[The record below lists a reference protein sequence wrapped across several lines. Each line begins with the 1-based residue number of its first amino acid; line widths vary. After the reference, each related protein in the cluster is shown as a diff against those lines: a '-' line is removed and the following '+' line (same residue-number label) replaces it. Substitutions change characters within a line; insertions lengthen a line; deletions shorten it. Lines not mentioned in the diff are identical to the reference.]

1 MLDKEKEL
9 ASQREREAAEACEK
23 ERQANVRLQLAET
36 LLKKKTEEHRQ
47 LVHEC
52 QLKENQVIFELFSIQ
67 SITDPGETIKRKKEN
82 NSFCLLQWA
91 HTIRRRDQENHRLHQ
106 QLLKFLRT
114 KPTSGNNTT
123 GMIPLEV
130 EIRGS
135 LAPPQIAGVSRSETP
150 TRRKQWDRTA
160 DDSRKWAL
168 SKYKKNR
175 FFLFKPPTKNTV
187 YSRKRLVE
195 VKWKSALNSLEK
207 DHQLLRADYLQLVDM
222 VGQFLANCSTK
233 MLIRSATNPLNSN
246 IAVLAAFYSSD
257 GTWAITY

>member
-135 LAPPQIAGVSRSETP
+135 LAPPRIAGVSRSP

-168 SKYKKNR
+168 SKYKKNHF
-175 FFLFKPPTKNTV
+175 FFLFLKNRRLKIPFILAKDSLKSSGNRLLTRWRKTTNSCVPITFNWWIWSANFWPTVQPK
-187 YSRKRLVE
+187 
-195 VKWKSALNSLEK
+195 
-207 DHQLLRADYLQLVDM
+207 
-222 VGQFLANCSTK
+222 CSSGVRR
-233 MLIRSATNPLNSN
+233 IP
-246 IAVLAAFYSSD
+246 
-257 GTWAITY
+257 